1 MKTFLHTFVARAFT
15 LMFCGTIC
23 FTSHLLAQDPATTN
37 SPQSAPQ
44 GTTQDASQ
52 QQQPFFQQGNESGIE
67 TLFGE
72 KAPFVFVPTFKA
84 TPAGQ
89 AWGTML
95 GVYGGAQVSK
105 SLLVGF
111 GTYWSFSH
119 RNMNMGY
126 SGLMVEYRYMP
137 HRLIHVGG
145 SLLVGYGAAEA
156 TSYLSIRPF
165 GLFENVGRLFTPQF
179 FVVEPSAFGEI
190 NLNPNL
196 AASIGAG
203 YRLVTG
209 LPESLSTSPFTPTNQ
224 NLSGLSVNVGMR
236 FRIE

>member
-1 MKTFLHTFVARAFT
+1 MKLFLKNLALSASV
-15 LMFCGTIC
+15 LMFGTVL
-23 FTSHLLAQDPATTN
+23 FAQEQQPSQQPQTTQQ
-37 SPQSAPQ
+37 STQSAPQ
-44 GTTQDASQ
+44 ETMPP
-52 QQQPFFQQGNESGIE
+52 QPYQQQGNESGIE

-72 KAPFVFVPTFKA
+72 KAPFVLVPTFKA
-84 TPAGQ
+84 TPAGSS
-89 AWGTML
+89 WGTML
-95 GVYGGAQVSK
+95 GVYGGAQVNK

-119 RNMNMGY
+119 QRMNMGY
-126 SGLMVEYRYMP
+126 SGVLAEYRYMP

-145 SLLVGYGAAEA
+145 SLLVGYGSAEA
-156 TSYLSIRPF
+156 TNFSPIRPL
-165 GLFENVGRLFTPQF
+165 GIFENIGRLFTPQF

-196 AASIGAG
+196 AASLGAS

-209 LPESLSTSPFTPTNQ
+209 LQESLSTSYVVPTNQ

-236 FRIE
+236 FRFE